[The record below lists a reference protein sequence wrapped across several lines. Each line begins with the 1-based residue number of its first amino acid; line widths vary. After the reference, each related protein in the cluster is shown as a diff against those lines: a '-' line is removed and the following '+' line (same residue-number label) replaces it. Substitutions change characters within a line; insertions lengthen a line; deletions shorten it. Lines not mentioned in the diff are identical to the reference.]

1 MTLPSHRH
9 IENLIGRYA
18 ELVDDG
24 DFAGVG
30 ELFAAGTF
38 HGSDSSFTGSEAV
51 AGMLRD
57 QIRLY
62 PGGTPLTRHVT
73 TNLMDEVDE
82 EAGTAGARS
91 AVTIFQATPALPL
104 QPIMAGRYA
113 DEFRRLDGVWSFSA
127 RRVSFQLFGDLTHH
141 LRRPRQPT
149 PPPAAPR

>member
-30 ELFAAGTF
+30 ELFAAATF
-38 HGSDSSFTGSEAV
+38 HGSGSSFTGSGAV
-51 AGMLRD
+51 TGMLHD

-62 PGGTPLTRHVT
+62 PNGTPLTRHVT
-73 TNLMDEVDE
+73 TNLIVEVDE

-91 AVTIFQATPALPL
+91 ALTIFQATPELPL
-104 QPIMAGRYA
+104 QPIAVGRYA
-113 DEFRRLDGVWSFSA
+113 DEFRRLDGAWRFSS
-127 RRVSFQLFGDLTHH
+127 RRVSFQLAGDLSHH
-141 LRRPRQPT
+141 LRKR
-149 PPPAAPR
+149 